1 MTDATQHH
9 GEPPSPGEEPLR
21 LLLHGIRDYAIYM
34 LDPDGHIATWSPGAQ
49 LLMGYAESE
58 VLSRH
63 FSLFHP
69 EEEVARGWPDHELAV
84 VRSEGRFE
92 VEGWRVRKDGSRF
105 WANVVITPLH
115 DSEGALRGFA
125 KVARDLT
132 DRRKSLENAPS
143 ERRMHRFL
151 SMLAHELRNPLAPI
165 RNAVSIMRMQPN
177 QDPAISRCQTIIDRQ
192 ATHLTKIVDE
202 LLDIT
207 RIIGGKLTL
216 SREPILVATLIE
228 RAVEE
233 CRPMVEARKH
243 ALQVRLPAE
252 PLRMNGDP
260 ARLQKALTN
269 LLDNAVKFTPSPGRI
284 TVSAAR
290 RQGYVELKVQDSG
303 VGIAA
308 DRVPRIFDLFVQGE
322 DTVERATGGLGIG
335 LALAREIITQHGGSI
350 EARCPGPNLGSEFIV
365 RLPLVAEERDASAL
379 HPRDAEPGRRPR
391 RRSRRV
397 LVVDDN
403 RDSADTMAALLG
415 MAGLLTRCAYDGPSA
430 LKIAPEFAPDLVL
443 LDIGLPGL
451 NGYEVAERLRAQP
464 LGQTLLLIAMTGF
477 GQEEDV
483 LRSRAVGFDHHLVKP
498 IELPTL
504 IRLLDGE

>member
-1 MTDATQHH
+1 MTDANPPH
-9 GEPPSPGEEPLR
+9 GEPSNLGEEQLR
-21 LLLHGIRDYAIYM
+21 LLLMGVKDYAIYM
-34 LDPDGHIATWSPGAQ
+34 LDPQGHIATWSPGAQ
-49 LLMGYAESE
+49 QIKGYAEGE
-58 VLSRH
+58 VLNKH

-69 EEEVARGWPDHELAV
+69 EEEVANGWPDHELAV
-84 VRSEGRFE
+84 ARSEGRFE

-105 WANVVITPLH
+105 WANVVITPLY
-115 DSEGALRGFA
+115 DGEGSLRGFA
-125 KVARDLT
+125 KVTRDLT
-132 DRRKSLENAPS
+132 ERKKGMDHAPS
-143 ERRMHRFL
+143 DRRMHRFL

-177 QDPAISRCQTIIDRQ
+177 QDPAIARCQSIIDRQ
-192 ATHLTKIVDE
+192 ATHLTRIVDE

-207 RIIGGKLTL
+207 RILSGKLTL
-216 SREPILVATLIE
+216 SREPIFVTTLVE

-233 CRPMVEARKH
+233 CRPMVDARKH
-243 ALQVRLPAE
+243 VLQLRLPAE
-252 PLRMNGDP
+252 PMRLSGDP
-260 ARLQKALTN
+260 ARLLQVLNN
-269 LLDNAVKFTPSPGRI
+269 LIDNAVKFTPSPGRI

-290 RQGYVELKVQDSG
+290 REGYVELKVQDSG
-303 VGIAA
+303 VGIPA
-308 DRVPRIFDLFVQGE
+308 DLVPHLFELFVQGE

-335 LALAREIITQHGGSI
+335 LTLAKEIVTQHGGSI
-350 EARCPGPNLGSEFIV
+350 EARCSGPNLGSEFIV
-365 RLPLVAEERDASAL
+365 RLPLLAEERDTSATN
-379 HPRDAEPGRRPR
+379 PRDAEPARNRS

-403 RDSADTMAALLG
+403 RDSADTMASLLG

-430 LKIAPEFAPDLVL
+430 LKLAPEFAPDLVL

-464 LGQTLLLIAMTGF
+464 LGQTLKLIAMTGF

-483 LRSRAVGFDHHLVKP
+483 QRAHAVGFDHHLVKP

-504 IRLLDGE
+504 IHLLESD